1 MSKSTLPRAA
11 ALLFLS
17 GTFAPLA
24 AAQIQSEDAKL
35 LASDGSASDTFGR
48 SVSVDGDFAVIG
60 ASADS
65 HQGVQSGS
73 AYVFQRQG
81 DAWNQIAKLVPNDGS
96 AGDSFGISVAISGN
110 RIVVGANSDD
120 DLGSS
125 SGSAYVY
132 TRQTNNSWAFERKL
146 LPSDGVAFDLFG
158 SAVAIEGDRV
168 VVGSPNENQVGFAT
182 GAAYV
187 FERTS
192 GTNWTQR
199 TKIAPSTLGAS
210 EQFGSAIAMSGD
222 RIAFGVTR
230 DDTAAKNAGAVY
242 VYRRQSTTTWT
253 QETKLTATNAMPSD
267 YAGLSVDIDGDRVVC
282 GADRYDG
289 GGIDSGAAFVFER
302 LSNGTWIQTGT
313 LMAQDGSTDDRLGQA
328 VQIDGNQVLAGAFGN
343 SHAGA
348 QSGAAYAFERNAS
361 GQWAQTVKLIA
372 SDAAPTDQF
381 GRFAALDNG
390 RALIASLY
398 DDDQGT
404 SSGSVYAVELG
415 NLKSNV
421 DTASISS
428 GSAQVLSLR
437 AGAGW
442 AGAKYV
448 MLGSMTGTNGVDLGN
463 GVVLPLTLD
472 AYTTFGASFG
482 LPMTNWVGTLDG
494 TGRATATYRVPAGTP
509 LAFAGL
515 TLYHAFVAVKP
526 SSGTFMASNAVPVKL
541 TN

>member
-1 MSKSTLPRAA
+1 MSKTILPRAA
-11 ALLFLS
+11 AFLFLT

-24 AAQIQSEDAKL
+24 AAQIQSEDTKL
-35 LASDGSASDTFGR
+35 LAADGSASDTFGR

-60 ASADS
+60 ASSDS
-65 HQGVQSGS
+65 HQGIQSGS

-81 DAWNQIAKLVPNDGS
+81 DAWNQIAKLVPNGAAS
-96 AGDSFGISVAISGN
+96 GDSFGISVAISGD
-110 RIVVGANSDD
+110 RIVVGSNSDD

-125 SGSAYVY
+125 SGSAYIY
-132 TRQTNNSWAFERKL
+132 TRQSNNSWAFERKL
-146 LPSDGVAFDLFG
+146 LPNDGVSFDLFG
-158 SAVAIEGDRV
+158 TAVAIDGDRV
-168 VVGSPNENQVGFAT
+168 VVGSPNENQVGFST

-210 EQFGSAIAMSGD
+210 EQFGSAIAVSGD

-242 VYRRQSTTTWT
+242 VYRRQSTNSWV

-267 YAGLSVDIDGDRVVC
+267 YAGLAVDIDGDRIVC

-289 GGIDSGAAFVFER
+289 GGIDSGAAYVFER
-302 LSNGTWIQTGT
+302 QSNGNWMHTGT
-313 LMAQDGSTDDRLGQA
+313 LLAQDGSTNDRLGQA
-328 VQIDGNQVLAGAFGN
+328 VQIDGNQILAGAFGN
-343 SHAGA
+343 SHAGS
-348 QSGAAYAFERNAS
+348 QSGAAYVFERDAS
-361 GQWAQTVKLIA
+361 GQWGQTVKLIA

-390 RALIASLY
+390 RALVAALY

-415 NLKSNV
+415 NLTTNV
-421 DTASISS
+421 DAASIAS

-437 AGAGW
+437 AGSGW
-442 AGAKYV
+442 AGAQYV
-448 MLGSMTGTNGVDLGN
+448 MLGSMTGTSGLDLGN
-463 GVVLPLTLD
+463 GVVLPLSLD
-472 AYTTFGASFG
+472 AYTTWGATNG
-482 LPMTNWVGTLDG
+482 LPMTGWLGTLDG
-494 TGRATATYRVPAGTP
+494 TGRATAVYRVPAGTLP
-509 LAFAGL
+509 AFAGL
-515 TLYHAFVAVKP
+515 TLHHAFIAVKP
-526 SSGTFMASNAVPVKL
+526 SSGTLMASNAVPVTL

>member
-242 VYRRQSTTTWT
+242 VYRRQSTTSWT

-267 YAGLSVDIDGDRVVC
+267 YAGLSVDIDGERVVC

-302 LSNGTWIQTGT
+302 QSNGAWIQTGT

-328 VQIDGNQVLAGAFGN
+328 VQIDGNQILAGAFGN
-343 SHAGA
+343 SHAGS

-361 GQWAQTVKLIA
+361 GQWIQTVKLIA

-415 NLKSNV
+415 NLKANV

-463 GVVLPLTLD
+463 GVVLPLSLD
-472 AYTTFGASFG
+472 AYTTFGATYG
-482 LPMTNWVGTLDG
+482 LSMTNWLGTLDA
-494 TGRATATYRVPAGTP
+494 TGRATAVYRVPAGTP

-515 TLYHAFVAVKP
+515 TLHHAFVAVKP
-526 SSGTFMASNAVPVKL
+526 GSGAIMASNAVPVRL